1 MVSGLMETRPA
12 PPDLDPELRARLM
25 QRRDG
30 PGLRALALHAGAIGL
45 TGWAIAAGV
54 PGWPLLLP
62 VQGVLIVFLFTLE
75 HECTH
80 RTPFAQGWL
89 CEGAGRVAG
98 FLLLLPFVW
107 FRYF

>member
-12 PPDLDPELRARLM
+12 PPDLDPVLRARLM

-62 VQGVLIVFLFTLE
+62 VQGVLIIAMLGYADEWLGL
-75 HECTH
+75 
-80 RTPFAQGWL
+80 RRRFAV
-89 CEGAGRVAG
+89 GAG
-98 FLLLLPFVW
+98 
-107 FRYF
+107 